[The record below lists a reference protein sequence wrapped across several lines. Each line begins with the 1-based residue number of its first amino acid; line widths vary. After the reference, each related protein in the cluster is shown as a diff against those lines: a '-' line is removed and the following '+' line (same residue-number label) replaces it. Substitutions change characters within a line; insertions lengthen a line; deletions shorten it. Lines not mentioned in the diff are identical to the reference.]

1 MQINLEDIRSLIKE
15 CAQELKESNSINQGV
30 QSHKSQSLITGDES
44 DPDTQARKW
53 KEFTEACSEPQFR
66 DAFLIPTLKRRPDII
81 VSMLEFVSEDE
92 ELQNEFY
99 KSVKKLREE
108 NME

>member
-1 MQINLEDIRSLIKE
+1 MQINLDDIKVLIKE
-15 CAQELKESNSINQGV
+15 CVKELKESNSLNQGV
-30 QSHKSQSLITGDES
+30 ESHKSQSLITGDET
-44 DPDTQARKW
+44 DPDVQERKW

-66 DAFLIPTLKRRPDII
+66 DAFFIPTLKKRPDII
-81 VSMLEFVSEDE
+81 VSMLEFLNEEE

-99 KSVKKLREE
+99 KSVKQLREE